1 MGRYALS
8 LVLEFLFWLKS
19 KRAKGSELGLISK
32 HTCWWVNLCLSL
44 AAELILAAPG
54 GPADRYPPR
63 LTTSTPT
70 WSYQCVSHT
79 SQSSCAQSLIKP
91 PSAKLDGGG
100 W

>member
-91 PSAKLDGGG
+91 PSAKLDEGG

>member
-32 HTCWWVNLCLSL
+32 HVCWWVNLCLPL

-54 GPADRYPPR
+54 GPADRYPP
-63 LTTSTPT
+63 
-70 WSYQCVSHT
+70 
-79 SQSSCAQSLIKP
+79 A
-91 PSAKLDGGG
+91 
-100 W
+100 